1 MLTSG
6 CPSDFHHVQ
15 TTACT
20 HPVVHRMH
28 TSSGPPDA
36 AHPVVHRMRHIRW
49 TTSGTFPDAWGCD
62 IRWSTGGQLVDHRMW
77 RSPVYWVTQV
87 CNAYKCV
94 RATTETRKNVV
105 YYSRVIFG
113 PPVTTE
119 SRGRFESGFGYF
131 EVFEKNWAPMPLAK
145 VWAKPR
151 RGQNPKWLPAAI
163 LDLLKSAILRRF
175 YPNNTIE
182 VSFLTN
188 SEVRNPFQGLFFQ
201 ILAIFTLKSKMAAIL
216 PVIIC

>member
-1 MLTSG
+1 MHWNWWIQLTQ
-6 CPSDFHHVQ
+6 DEKNDNYQNAIFHNL
-15 TTACT
+15 TYK
-20 HPVVHRMH
+20 
-28 TSSGPPDA
+28 G
-36 AHPVVHRMRHIRW
+36 
-49 TTSGTFPDAWGCD
+49 
-62 IRWSTGGQLVDHRMW
+62 
-77 RSPVYWVTQV
+77 
-87 CNAYKCV
+87 NA
-94 RATTETRKNVV
+94 
-105 YYSRVIFG
+105 SRVIFG

-131 EVFEKNWAPMPLAK
+131 EVFKKNWAPMPLAK

-151 RGQNPKWLPAAI
+151 RGQNPKWPLAAI
-163 LDLLKSAILRRF
+163 LDLLKSAILRF
-175 YPNNTIE
+175 YSNNTIE